1 MTTSVEIQSN
11 QNNSVSSESQSQ
23 QVVQDSSQRKEN
35 PNASTNP
42 TRTETFEWLQA
53 HNYPPLP
60 VAPAQD
66 PHKYPKTNK
75 KGEIEWSKEKDVPVP
90 RFTGKNPSYLDKNGI
105 PHTVNHHHYQN
116 EHPTQKDLDLW
127 FANDLNGIGTLG
139 GWNNTV
145 WLDFDVKQF
154 ESSAKCEKAAVEC
167 VGQIRTLTNQM
178 PFLEQTHSGG
188 WRIGVR
194 VKTKPN
200 FTNFALT
207 PGGHHVGEALGKG
220 RFTVLAPT
228 IGPSGNPYTSINRVP
243 LPEIESLEQIGIYPK
258 SLAVEKKRV
267 RESLP
272 LTLPLGNG
280 IRLEDLGNEPS
291 RQVLRG
297 DDIKG
302 DRSDSLTGAIKE
314 WFGWDNWC
322 DRNNI
327 HPVGTPENLAHQSAL
342 GLGIDEDRVGRILKT
357 IDIPSC
363 QPAAYHKGGDESCW
377 KKIWKLDRPSFE
389 ANCPEVIKERIKS
402 EFAKEKVLAG
412 VGAEANGSGNT
423 QEGKGK
429 TNVVEFP
436 TAPMQ
441 FGELRKQ
448 IRLLLEKNSSDSDI
462 AVSKISLR
470 ADYGRMSEREFN
482 DLWDKE
488 EEALVKEIE
497 QEETRKEIEEIL
509 SLTEQKLKLK
519 DFLPESLAEPLEN
532 WSKSLSTEEAVSLF
546 TVLTAV
552 SSLHKVGTELVVLS
566 KTNFRI
572 PPTMFA
578 ALVAESGQRKS
589 PIFRTLI
596 AQPLTAIENS
606 KKAAHEQAM
615 REYRKAVAAYNKTDK
630 TGEPPKEPVNDLYYF
645 TEGTSEGIKNLV
657 AKCPDKTQF
666 ALVDEL
672 AGFFNSQNKYRGGK
686 GGDKQELL
694 SYFDGSGAKVLRA
707 GGVPVNIERIYL
719 SIFGTIQ
726 PEVLENLMKSGDADG
741 FWSRFLFVKQPN
753 VAATL
758 GEDGLVDIVDLMTG
772 LYKRIDRYPKM
783 EYRLTREAF
792 KKYKVFYDALEETRI
807 ISPQEM
813 RAIFPK
819 IISYV
824 GRLAQNLHVLIH
836 AAKNHDKYESVD
848 GLPPTEISGSTMEA
862 AIKLA
867 KHQLGQAKL
876 SNIHSTPYL
885 DKTSDLGKLITE
897 SKRQR
902 ASTSEGWLKAKTFAN
917 CFSSKKRPKADYCR
931 SLFLE
936 AKTLGFGETRGAG
949 IRLEFRAYSEE
960 ELASSTT
967 APILQKAAET
977 FSSEWD
983 SPQSSQ
989 DCGCCGAVDQL
1000 EPGMEPPK
1008 ALSPLAL
1015 DIIAANEANSG
1026 EGVVGSTTEIVFT
1039 PNPASIYHAPVEIPI
1054 DFEIT
1059 HPEDYPEPPPIDENP
1074 PIEKGALCRFIGVLE
1089 AAKVLAGY
1097 AQITELQEEEDYV
1110 VEEVIG
1116 DFIRL
1121 RKPTGEL
1128 FWEDGEPSE
1137 LSDYYRHEIFFQIAK
1152 LNANKA
1158 YRYTGEQHNIQKL
1171 CQQKP
1176 LYVVGFNQEGEAI
1189 VESPEWATGVR
1200 NAVPVAELALMPVKN
1215 E

>member
-188 WRIGVR
+188 WRVGVR
-194 VKTKPN
+194 VKQKPN

-280 IRLEDLGNEPS
+280 VRLEDLGNEPS

-314 WFGWDNWC
+314 WFGWDNWW

-327 HPVGTPENLAHQSAL
+327 HPVGTPENLAYQSAL
-342 GLGIDEDRVGRILKT
+342 GLGIDSDRVGRILKT

-402 EFAKEKVLAG
+402 EFASAKIL
-412 VGAEANGSGNT
+412 VGASVGQVSASSESSGNE
-423 QEGKGK
+423 QGQAQ
-429 TNVVEFP
+429 TNVVDFP
-436 TAPMQ
+436 TPPME

-448 IRLLLEKNSSDSDI
+448 IRQLLEKNLSTAGLKAAQI
-462 AVSKISLR
+462 NLR
-470 ADYGRMSEREFN
+470 LEYGRISEREFN
-482 DLWDKE
+482 DLWEKE

-497 QEETRKEIEEIL
+497 QEETRAEVDEIL
-509 SLTEQKLKLK
+509 KITSSSLKIK
-519 DFLPESLAEPLEN
+519 DFFPESLAEPLEN
-532 WSKSLSTEEAVSLF
+532 WSKSLSTEEAVTLI
-546 TVLTAV
+546 TVLTAA
-552 SSLHKVGTELVVLS
+552 SSLHKVGTKLVVL
-566 KTNFRI
+566 KNKNFKI
-572 PPTMFA
+572 PPTMYA
-578 ALVAESGQRKS
+578 AIVAPSGQRKS
-589 PIFRTLI
+589 PIFNTLVKEPLDALSRSKI
-596 AQPLTAIENS
+596 AAN
-606 KKAAHEQAM
+606 EQAM
-615 REYRKAVAAYNKTDK
+615 AEYRKALAAYNKTDK
-630 TGEPPKEPVNDLYYF
+630 SGEPPKEPHFPSYYF
-645 TEGTSEGIKNLV
+645 TEGTSEGIKNQ
-657 AKCPDKTQF
+657 AARCPDKISF

-672 AGFFNSQNKYRGGK
+672 AGYFNSQNKYRGGK
-686 GGDKQELL
+686 GGDRQEML
-694 SYFDGSGAKVLRA
+694 SYFDGGGAKVLRA
-707 GGVPVNIERIYL
+707 NGVSVDIESLYL

-726 PEVLENLMKSGDADG
+726 PDVLEQMMKHGDADG
-741 FWSRFLFVKQPN
+741 FLARFLFVTQSMI
-753 VAATL
+753 ALTL
-758 GEDGLVDIVDLMTG
+758 SDDGLVDIVDMMAG
-772 LYKRIDRYPKM
+772 LYKKIDRYPAM
-783 EYRLTREAF
+783 QYYMGAEAF
-792 KKYKVFYDALEETRI
+792 RKFKTFHDALEQTRI
-807 ISPQEM
+807 MAPIQMQP
-813 RAIFPK
+813 IYPK
-819 IISYV
+819 MISYV
-824 GRLAQNLHVLIH
+824 GRLAQNLHVINH
-836 AAKNHDKYESVD
+836 AAKSYDTLD
-848 GLPPTEISGSTMEA
+848 GLPPAEIPLELVEA
-862 AIKLA
+862 AIKIA
-867 KHQLGQAKL
+867 KHQIGQARVLNNKSCPHL
-876 SNIHSTPYL
+876 ADSTNISRL
-885 DKTSDLGKLITE
+885 VSE
-897 SKRQR
+897 SRRQM
-902 ASTSEGWLKAKTFAN
+902 AAGTEGWLKAKTFAN
-917 CFSSKKRPKADYCR
+917 SFSSKDRPKANLCR
-931 SLFLE
+931 SYFQE
-936 AKTLGFGETRGAG
+936 AEKLGYGQLRGSG
-949 IRLEFRAYSEE
+949 VRLEFKAYSET
-960 ELASSTT
+960 ELTT
-967 APILQKAAET
+967 PPPG
-977 FSSEWD
+977 
-983 SPQSSQ
+983 SPQEAASIAFSEGWQ
-989 DCGCCGAVDQL
+989 ESGSENQSGAVSKLDT
-1000 EPGMEPPK
+1000 EMEPPK
-1008 ALSPLAL
+1008 GLSELAL
-1015 DIIAANEANSG
+1015 EVIASNEASSQ
-1026 EGVVGSTTEIVFT
+1026 EWVQESSQQQEEVFT
-1039 PNPASIYHAPVEIPI
+1039 PNPASIYHAPIEEPI

-1059 HPEDYPEPPPIDENP
+1059 HPEDYPEPPPIDRTP
-1074 PIEKGALCRFIGVLE
+1074 PIEKGALCRFIGLQE

-1097 AQITELQEEEDYV
+1097 AEITELQEQEDYV
-1110 VEEVIG
+1110 VEEIRG
-1116 DFIRL
+1116 EFLRL
-1121 RKPTGEL
+1121 RKATGEL

-1152 LNANKA
+1152 LSADKP
-1158 YRYTGEQHNIQKL
+1158 YRYVGTEWNLQKL
-1171 CQQKP
+1171 CQHKP
-1176 LYVVGFNQEGEAI
+1176 LYVVGIEGDRAI
-1189 VESPEWATGVR
+1189 VTSPEWGTGVK
-1200 NAVPVAELALMPVKN
+1200 NTVPVADLALQPVQT